1 MPLSGYGPLHPVS
14 DLGTLEQIATVERPP
29 PMFKRV
35 LILSLALVA
44 FLAAP
49 AAAQTEYPDA
59 GGAAVGGESSIRVTG
74 EGCPPNGE
82 IAYSY
87 TGPESGSGT
96 ATADASGDYDF
107 TIEDLAP
114 GDYTVTVECGG
125 ETFVLNATV
134 GSTAG
139 GGTTTPTTAA
149 AAGTGSLPR
158 TGDDTTST
166 LAQFGAAAVALGAV
180 AVYGAKRRKAK
191 AFA

>member
-1 MPLSGYGPLHPVS
+1 MHPVS
-14 DLGTLEQIATVERPP
+14 DFGTLEQIATAERPP
-29 PMFKRV
+29 PMIKRV

-49 AAAQTEYPDA
+49 AAAQYPDA
-59 GGAAVGGESSIRVTG
+59 GGTAVAGESSIRVTG

-82 IAYSY
+82 ISYSY

-107 TIEDLAP
+107 TIEDLQS

-134 GSTAG
+134 GAA
-139 GGTTTPTTAA
+139 GGTTTTTAA
-149 AAGTGSLPR
+149 AAGAGALPR
-158 TGDDTTST
+158 TGDDTTGT

>member
-1 MPLSGYGPLHPVS
+1 M
-14 DLGTLEQIATVERPP
+14 I
-29 PMFKRV
+29 KRV

-49 AAAQTEYPDA
+49 AGAQYPDA
-59 GGAAVGGESSIRVTG
+59 GGTAVAGESSIRVTG

-87 TGPESGSGT
+87 SGPESGSGT

-107 TIEDLAP
+107 TIDDLDE

-134 GSTAG
+134 GAAAG

-149 AAGTGSLPR
+149 AAGTGALPR